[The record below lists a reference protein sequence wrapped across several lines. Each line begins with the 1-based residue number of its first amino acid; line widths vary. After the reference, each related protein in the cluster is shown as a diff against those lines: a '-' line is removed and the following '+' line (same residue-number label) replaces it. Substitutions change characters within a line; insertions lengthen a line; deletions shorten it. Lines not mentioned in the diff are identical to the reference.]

1 MMDAR
6 IAIATKRVYL
16 VKMRDFWESL
26 TLAFLLA
33 VFIRVFFFSV
43 YKIPTSSMAPT
54 LWPGDFILTSKISYG
69 LQLPFLPYKIG
80 SKYPKQGDLV
90 VFQWSDK
97 TNIPYVKRVIGI
109 AGDHILI
116 KNNKIIVNDTELQL
130 TEIENKWSEFP
141 GMQFM
146 KFYEEEDARGKHTI
160 MHTKEAAETKEFG
173 PFVVPPGEVFVLG
186 DNREGSDDSRYW
198 GSIPLKLIE
207 GRVLFVWLSLDSTGK
222 WAGKYWP
229 RIRTDRIFHWLQ

>member
-1 MMDAR
+1 
-6 IAIATKRVYL
+6 
-16 VKMRDFWESL
+16 MRDFWESL

-54 LWPGDFILTSKISYG
+54 LWPGDFILASKISYG
-69 LQLPFLPYKIG
+69 LQLPFLSTKVG
-80 SKYPKQGDLV
+80 MKYPKPGDLV
-90 VFQWSDK
+90 VFQFPDK
-97 TNIPYVKRVIGI
+97 ASVPYVKRVIGI

-116 KNNKIIVNDTELQL
+116 KNNRIIVNDKELEL
-130 TEIENKWSEFP
+130 KEIASQWNDFP

-146 KFYEEEDARGKHTI
+146 KFYEEEDVRGAHTI
-160 MHTKEAAETKEFG
+160 MHTKEASSAKELG

-198 GSIPLKLIE
+198 GSIPIQNIE
-207 GRVLFVWLSLDSTGK
+207 GQVLFVWLSLDANEK
-222 WAGKYWP
+222 WAGA
-229 RIRTDRIFHWLQ
+229 RIPKLRSERIFQWLK